1 MKFLGLEQKGVYV
14 GATVTALALLV
25 PLSAWVFLPAF
36 VLGPLAG
43 VCVALRGAS
52 SARDF
57 RFGALVGFY
66 SAFYGSIGAIAVQNI
81 ATRWASEELWRYE
94 NLYLLP
100 PMIAELGID
109 TDSPAAW
116 YLWSAQLAVIAVFAG
131 AIGSPAGVLG
141 VHIWSRE

>member
-1 MKFLGLEQKGVYV
+1 MKFLGLGQKGVYV
-14 GATVTALALLV
+14 GALVTAMVLLV
-25 PLSAWVFLPAF
+25 PLSAWVFFPAF

-43 VCVALRGAS
+43 VCVALRSEPSTRDLRLGAQ
-52 SARDF
+52 
-57 RFGALVGFY
+57 LGFY

-81 ATRWASEELWRYE
+81 ATRLVTEELWRFE
-94 NLYLLP
+94 KLYLLP
-100 PMIAELGID
+100 PMIAEMGIH

-116 YLWSAQLAVIAVFAG
+116 YLWSAQLALIAVFAG